1 MSQKKT
7 DTPSSETPSVN
18 RRDFIASTAAVGG
31 LAIAAPSIIKAQSSS
46 DEINVGLI
54 GFGQQGQVQ
63 VEASI
68 NIPNIKFRA
77 LCDIWPYAQ
86 KKGIGTLLRYGHDVR
101 QNAYTNYEEMLEKE
115 AKNIDAVLIATP
127 DFMHAPMTVAALQA
141 GKHVYC
147 EKLMSNTVE
156 GARSMV
162 EASQKSGNLLQI
174 GHQRRSN
181 PRYLHAKE
189 KLVNGKDQ
197 GGAGIFGRITHAN
210 GQWNRAVS
218 DARTIRDRYNLDEAT
233 LKANGYESMHQFL
246 NWRWFKKLGGGPISD
261 LGAHQIDIFNWF
273 MDAKPTSV
281 MASGGVDYYNNYEWH
296 DNVMSIYEYDTPKG
310 TARAFYQVLTTTSA
324 GGGFFEYFMGDEGCM
339 KISEIPRLTKIYR
352 EARAPEWDGWIER
365 EILKQSAASKKA
377 ESEEVKVDVRESAA
391 LVEYLLP
398 VELKKKIHQPH
409 LENFFEAVRMHGSDK
424 AKAKEHLK
432 CPGETAFE
440 TAVTVLK
447 VNEAVESQQTLKFNS
462 DEFKI

>member
-1 MSQKKT
+1 MSQNKPET
-7 DTPSSETPSVN
+7 SSSEKSPSLN
-18 RRDFIASTAAVGG
+18 RRDFIASSATAGG
-31 LAIAAPSIIKAQSSS
+31 LALAAPSIIKAQSSS

-54 GFGQQGQVQ
+54 SFGQQGQVQ

-68 NIPNIKFRA
+68 DIPNVKFRA
-77 LCDIWPYAQ
+77 ICDIWPYAQ

-101 QNAYTNYEEMLEKE
+101 EHAYTDYREMLEKE
-115 AKNIDAVLIATP
+115 KGLDAVLIASP
-127 DFMHAPMTVAALQA
+127 DFLHSPMTVDALSA

-162 EASQKSGNLLQI
+162 KASQDSGNLLQI

-189 KLVNGKDQ
+189 KLVNKQDK

-218 DARTIRDRYNLDEAT
+218 KARTIRDRYNLDEAI
-233 LKANGYESMHQFL
+233 LKKNGYESMHQFL
-246 NWRWFKKLGGGPISD
+246 NWRWFKKLGGGPVSD

-273 MDAKPTSV
+273 LDAKPTSV
-281 MASGGVDYYNNYEWH
+281 QASGGVDYYDSYEWH
-296 DNVMSIYEYDTPKG
+296 DNVMCIYEYDTPNG
-310 TARAFYQVLTTTSA
+310 VARASYQVLTTTSA

-352 EARAPEWDGWIER
+352 EAHAPEWDGWIER
-365 EILKQSAASKKA
+365 EILKQNAAAYKA
-377 ESEEVKVDVRESAA
+377 SEEVKVDVRESPPWQSTNYQSISRRRSTN
-391 LVEYLLP
+391 L
-398 VELKKKIHQPH
+398 
-409 LENFFEAVRMHGSDK
+409 
-424 AKAKEHLK
+424 
-432 CPGETAFE
+432 T
-440 TAVTVLK
+440 
-447 VNEAVESQQTLKFNS
+447 
-462 DEFKI
+462 

>member
-1 MSQKKT
+1 MSQT
-7 DTPSSETPSVN
+7 STDTSSQDTPSVS
-18 RRDFIASTAAVGG
+18 RRDFIATSAAAGG
-31 LAIAAPSIIKAQSSS
+31 LALGAPSIIKAQSSS

-63 VEASI
+63 VEAAI
-68 NIPNIKFRA
+68 NIPNVKFRA

-101 QNAYTNYEEMLEKE
+101 DHYYEDYREMLEKE
-115 AKNIDAVLIATP
+115 KGLDAVLIASP
-127 DFMHAPMTVAALQA
+127 DFMHSPMTVDALSA

-156 GARSMV
+156 GARAMV
-162 EASQKSGNLLQI
+162 KASQDSGNLLQI

-218 DARTIRDRYNLDEAT
+218 EARTIRDRYNLDEAT
-233 LKANGYESMHQFL
+233 LNKYGFKNMHQFL
-246 NWRWFKKLGGGPISD
+246 NWRWFKNLGGGPISD

-273 MDAKPTSV
+273 LDAKPTSV
-281 MASGGVDYYNNYEWH
+281 MASGGVDYYDNYEWH
-296 DNVMSIYEYDTPKG
+296 DNVMTIYEFDTPKG

-365 EILKQSAASKKA
+365 EILKQSASAKKA
-377 ESEEVKVDVRESAA
+377 ASEEVKVDVRESAA

-409 LENFFEAVRMHGSDK
+409 LENFFEAVSMFGGDK
-424 AKAKEHLK
+424 AKAKAHLN
-432 CPGETAFE
+432 CPGETAFQ

-447 VNEAVESQQTLKFNS
+447 VNKAVAAQQTLKFEES
-462 DEFKI
+462 EFKI

>member
-1 MSQKKT
+1 MSQT
-7 DTPSSETPSVN
+7 RPQTPSTESPPVS
-18 RRDFIASTAAVGG
+18 RRDFIASTATAGG
-31 LAIAAPSIIKAQSSS
+31 LALAAPSIIKAQSSS

-68 NIPNIKFRA
+68 DIPNVKFRA
-77 LCDIWPYAQ
+77 ICDIWPYAE
-86 KKGIGTLLRYGHDVR
+86 KKGVGTLLRYGHDLR
-101 QNAYTNYEEMLEKE
+101 EHRYQDYREMLEKE
-115 AKNIDAVLIATP
+115 KSLDAVLIATP
-127 DFMHAPMTVAALQA
+127 DFMHAPMTVAALEA

-189 KLVNGKDQ
+189 KLVNKQDQ

-218 DARTIRDRYNLDEAT
+218 KARTIRDRYNLDEAT
-233 LKANGYESMHQFL
+233 LKKYGFESMHQFL
-246 NWRWFKKLGGGPISD
+246 NWRWFKKLGGGPVSD

-273 MDAKPTSV
+273 LDAKPKAV
-281 MASGGVDYYNNYEWH
+281 QASGGVDYYDSYEWH
-296 DNVMSIYEYDTPKG
+296 DNVMCIYEYDTPNG
-310 TARAFYQVLTTTSA
+310 TARASYQVLTTTSA

-352 EARAPEWDGWIER
+352 EAHAPEWDQWIDR
-365 EILKQSAASKKA
+365 EILKQNAAAPKGT
-377 ESEEVKVDVRESAA
+377 SEEVKVDVRESPPLA
-391 LVEYLLP
+391 EYLLP

-409 LENFFEAVRMHGSDK
+409 LENFFEAVRMHSGDKSK
-424 AKAKEHLK
+424 AKAHLN
-432 CPGETAFE
+432 CPGETGFE
-440 TAVTVLK
+440 TAVTVLR
-447 VNEAVESQQTLKFNS
+447 VNEAVEARKALAFEKS
-462 DEFKI
+462 EFTV